1 MTDKWQR
8 MRTSATKKMEH
19 IDAKA
24 DEAVGG
30 VVSALL
36 KLMASPWTAWILFI
50 AAAASVIVLAV
61 VCGG

>member
-1 MTDKWQR
+1 MSEKVKR
-8 MRTSATKKMEH
+8 IKTKASEKLER

-50 AAAASVIVLAV
+50 AAVAGVIVLAV